1 MNNYWRNIRLF
12 FILVFLYASVSNM
25 YADVRKSQKA
35 YRVEMAKA
43 GNYYF
48 KSDMANALKSLRKV
62 YVQALE
68 EEDHATMLE
77 AVDLLCQVQ
86 ESMEFISA
94 LEKNAQQL
102 KAFSSNIHD
111 VEDVAYY
118 ESMAYQ
124 YLAFCKIYQKDVAG
138 FEAMLD
144 SASHVLH
151 HCQLPE
157 NQLFLRLSIEDYR
170 SFGYYYVDRYQ
181 QAYYTYHSFLDKL
194 DELVK
199 TQNKHLYPEDERT
212 FRMVATSSLALVSF
226 KVGKTE
232 EAEEWCNKSL
242 KMYDDSL
249 DLLYVMP
256 DIVEYLLLSKQ
267 DKRVCE
273 VAEDYIKTTAP
284 SLDVLFCMEFLMRAY
299 ERLGETNRF
308 YETNKRYISIRDSL
322 DEVRNDVV
330 MVEMN
335 NLFQVMDSY
344 RNIHEKDKRI
354 TNLKYALGI
363 SLLLLLILA
372 LVIMY
377 QLKLKKERKQS
388 VNLVKKLNRKIGTP
402 RLSSEQPI
410 GKAVEDD
417 KTDSIGLQNKVMAY
431 MEEEQRYLD
440 SDFSLKPLAQEM
452 QMTLREIEEKYQ
464 YLTGEPISE
473 MRIRLRLKYA
483 CEQLE
488 NTDKKME
495 VIAEEAGFG
504 SVRTFYRQ
512 FKTEYNM
519 TPNVFRQVS
528 KNE

>member
-1 MNNYWRNIRLF
+1 
-12 FILVFLYASVSNM
+12 
-25 YADVRKSQKA
+25 
-35 YRVEMAKA
+35 
-43 GNYYF
+43 
-48 KSDMANALKSLRKV
+48 
-62 YVQALE
+62 
-68 EEDHATMLE
+68 
-77 AVDLLCQVQ
+77 
-86 ESMEFISA
+86 
-94 LEKNAQQL
+94 
-102 KAFSSNIHD
+102 
-111 VEDVAYY
+111 
-118 ESMAYQ
+118 
-124 YLAFCKIYQKDVAG
+124 
-138 FEAMLD
+138 
-144 SASHVLH
+144 
-151 HCQLPE
+151 
-157 NQLFLRLSIEDYR
+157 
-170 SFGYYYVDRYQ
+170 
-181 QAYYTYHSFLDKL
+181 
-194 DELVK
+194 
-199 TQNKHLYPEDERT
+199 
-212 FRMVATSSLALVSF
+212 
-226 KVGKTE
+226 
-232 EAEEWCNKSL
+232 
-242 KMYDDSL
+242 
-249 DLLYVMP
+249 
-256 DIVEYLLLSKQ
+256 
-267 DKRVCE
+267 
-273 VAEDYIKTTAP
+273 
-284 SLDVLFCMEFLMRAY
+284 
-299 ERLGETNRF
+299 
-308 YETNKRYISIRDSL
+308 
-322 DEVRNDVV
+322 

-377 QLKLKKERKQS
+377 QLRLKKERKQS